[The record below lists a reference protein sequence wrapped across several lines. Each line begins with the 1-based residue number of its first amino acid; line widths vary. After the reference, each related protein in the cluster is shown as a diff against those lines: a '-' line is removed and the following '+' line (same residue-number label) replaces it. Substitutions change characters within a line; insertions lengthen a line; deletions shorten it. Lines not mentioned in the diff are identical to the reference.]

1 LGTEPL
7 QALSAGRGFD
17 PHNGLVFLLSFNG
30 FLANVEVAVYPCL
43 FANLFG
49 RDLTVNS
56 RSKRAVLVSKNG
68 IYSDDCM
75 IIALMAQVP
84 LALAFGF
91 SVLAQ
96 LLVVCIL
103 PISVNPESAESLAT
117 RPGRATTPTTS
128 ECELPDLDVIPS
140 KVGQAYRPLSST
152 TLVL

>member
-96 LLVVCIL
+96 AVGGVH
-103 PISVNPESAESLAT
+103 PPNFGQPRVGRVSRNSPGPGNSADNI
-117 RPGRATTPTTS
+117 GM
-128 ECELPDLDVIPS
+128 
-140 KVGQAYRPLSST
+140 
-152 TLVL
+152 